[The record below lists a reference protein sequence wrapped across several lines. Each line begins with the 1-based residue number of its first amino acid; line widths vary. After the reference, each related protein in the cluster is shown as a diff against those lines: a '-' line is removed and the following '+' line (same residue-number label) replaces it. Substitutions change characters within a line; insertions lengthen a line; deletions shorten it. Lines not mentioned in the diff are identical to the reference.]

1 MKIAIIGTVG
11 VPAKYGGFET
21 LVENLLTYKS
31 NADISYRIYCS
42 KRSYNEKPKTYK
54 NAKLFYLPFRANGT
68 QSPIYDIVSIIH
80 ALFTADKLLIL
91 GVSGCVILP
100 FIRLFSKKQII
111 TNIDGLEYKR
121 QKWGKCTRRFLKFSE
136 KMAVRYSDIVIADNK
151 VIQNY
156 VWSEYEKNSELIEYG
171 GDHALIDVDD
181 FILSEFNIP
190 ANNYAVSICRIEPE
204 NNIHILLDAFSKMA
218 DKNLVVV
225 GNWERCNYGKNLRKK
240 YAGHENIYMIDSIYD
255 IKKLSAFR
263 KNALYC
269 VHGHSAGGTNPSLV
283 EAMNLGLPV
292 VAFDVAYNR
301 ETTENK
307 AIYFSDTDALC
318 QIVKK
323 LNAEALKENAGEMKA
338 ISERRYKWV
347 IVVKK
352 YEDLMK

>member
-11 VPAKYGGFET
+11 VPARYGGFET

-31 NADISYRIYCS
+31 NFDISYQVYCS
-42 KRSYNEKPKTYK
+42 KRSYEEKPKTYK
-54 NAKLFYLPFRANGT
+54 NAKLFYLPFRANGS

-121 QKWGKCTRRFLKFSE
+121 QKWGKCARRFLKFSE

-156 VWSEYEKNSELIEYG
+156 VWTEYGKSSELIEYG
-171 GDHALIDVDD
+171 GDHALIEAENSV
-181 FILSEFNIP
+181 LSEFNIP
-190 ANNYAVSICRIEPE
+190 AKTYAITICRIEPE
-204 NNIHILLDAFSKMA
+204 NNIHILLDAFSRMA

-225 GNWERCNYGKNLRKK
+225 GNWGRCNYGKNLRKK
-240 YAGHENIYMIDSIYD
+240 YAEYENIYMIDSIYD
-255 IKKLSAFR
+255 IKKLSALR
-263 KNALYC
+263 QNALCC

-307 AIYFSDTDALC
+307 AIYFSNANALC
-318 QIVKK
+318 QIVKN
-323 LNAEALKENAGEMKA
+323 LNAETLKKNADEMKA
-338 ISERRYKWV
+338 ISERRYKWA